1 MRPSW
6 DSPLLQAP
14 VLPADIRLGTSSWF
28 FPGWRGLVYEGVHPQ
43 TALSKKGLAAYAQ
56 IPLLRTVSL
65 DRTFYAPIT
74 TVEYARYAA
83 QVPDHFSF
91 VVKAPAL
98 VCDAVMRDEQGRGK
112 VPNPHFLDPAI
123 AAREFVVPCLEG
135 LGAKAGPLVFQVSP
149 LPRGLVEEAATV
161 IERLAAFFAALPQ
174 ELGRQRPIYAL
185 ELRNAE
191 LLTPRLM
198 RMLGEQGVRYCVGLH
213 DRMPEVERQET
224 ALEALD
230 GGTPGDLVVRWN
242 LHRGFLYQAAKQRYE
257 PFDRLVDED
266 PETRQILA
274 RMAARAFKAGR
285 KVWIT
290 ANNKAEGIGAL
301 CRCSKLAEEIAASS
315 REALAALPVRLPLFG
330 KRARPFLGVFAQ
342 VNGFEEVATGAKRG
356 GPAHFGREIDQLAGG
371 AHRERRI
378 AGDGQRHL
386 HGGRAQLVLRHHGID
401 VAELVRPARAQRHG
415 REQQFHHDPLGQHV
429 DQRRGPRNPA
439 ADLGLGDREGRV
451 LARDA
456 EVAHLRQQPATRIGD
471 PVHGRDDRLGHMNVV
486 AEDREEIPRRHADAG
501 GGRLLEVHAGAKG
514 LLAAARQDRDLQGFV
529 LLEALPGF
537 GQSVPDSRADG
548 VEPGGAVQGDDGD
561 RPLDLEQHIFGHDPG
576 FLLQAG

>member
-1 MRPSW
+1 LSHQPGLFEQPGAPKRQKPAPGEVRPSW
-6 DSPLLQAP
+6 DSPLLQASALP
-14 VLPADIRLGTSSWF
+14 VEIRLGTSSWF
-28 FPGWRGLVYEGVHPQ
+28 FPGWRGLVYEGMHPQ
-43 TALSKKGLAAYAQ
+43 TALSKKGLGAYAQ

-74 TVEYARYAA
+74 TVDYARYAA

-98 VCDAVMRDEQGRGK
+98 VCDTVMRDEQGRGK

-149 LPRGLVEEAATV
+149 LPRGLVEEATVV
-161 IERLAAFFAALPQ
+161 IERLATFFAALPK

-224 ALEALD
+224 ALKALD

-242 LHRGFLYQAAKQRYE
+242 LHRGFLYQAAKLRYE

-266 PETRQILA
+266 PESRQILA

-290 ANNKAEGIGAL
+290 ANNKAEGSAPL
-301 CRCSKLAEEIAASS
+301 SLLKLAEEIAS
-315 REALAALPVRLPLFG
+315 
-330 KRARPFLGVFAQ
+330 
-342 VNGFEEVATGAKRG
+342 
-356 GPAHFGREIDQLAGG
+356 QL
-371 AHRERRI
+371 
-378 AGDGQRHL
+378 
-386 HGGRAQLVLRHHGID
+386 
-401 VAELVRPARAQRHG
+401 
-415 REQQFHHDPLGQHV
+415 
-429 DQRRGPRNPA
+429 
-439 ADLGLGDREGRV
+439 
-451 LARDA
+451 
-456 EVAHLRQQPATRIGD
+456 
-471 PVHGRDDRLGHMNVV
+471 
-486 AEDREEIPRRHADAG
+486 
-501 GGRLLEVHAGAKG
+501 
-514 LLAAARQDRDLQGFV
+514 
-529 LLEALPGF
+529 
-537 GQSVPDSRADG
+537 
-548 VEPGGAVQGDDGD
+548 
-561 RPLDLEQHIFGHDPG
+561 
-576 FLLQAG
+576 

>member
-1 MRPSW
+1 MSHQPGLFEQTGAPKRQKPAPGEVRPSW
-6 DSPLLQAP
+6 DSPLLRAP
-14 VLPADIRLGTSSWF
+14 ALPVEIRLGTSSWF

-65 DRTFYAPIT
+65 DRTFYAPIA
-74 TVEYARYAA
+74 TVDYARYAA

-149 LPRGLVEEAATV
+149 LPRGLVEDATIV
-161 IERLAAFFAALPQ
+161 IERLAVFFAALPK
-174 ELGRQRPIYAL
+174 ELGKQRPIYAL

-198 RMLGEQGVRYCVGLH
+198 RMLSEQGVRYCVGLH

-224 ALEALD
+224 ALKALD

-266 PETRQILA
+266 PESRQILA

-290 ANNKAEGIGAL
+290 ANNKAEGSAPL
-301 CRCSKLAEEIAASS
+301 SLLKLAEEIAA
-315 REALAALPVRLPLFG
+315 
-330 KRARPFLGVFAQ
+330 
-342 VNGFEEVATGAKRG
+342 
-356 GPAHFGREIDQLAGG
+356 
-371 AHRERRI
+371 
-378 AGDGQRHL
+378 
-386 HGGRAQLVLRHHGID
+386 
-401 VAELVRPARAQRHG
+401 
-415 REQQFHHDPLGQHV
+415 
-429 DQRRGPRNPA
+429 
-439 ADLGLGDREGRV
+439 V
-451 LARDA
+451 LA
-456 EVAHLRQQPATRIGD
+456 
-471 PVHGRDDRLGHMNVV
+471 
-486 AEDREEIPRRHADAG
+486 
-501 GGRLLEVHAGAKG
+501 
-514 LLAAARQDRDLQGFV
+514 
-529 LLEALPGF
+529 EA
-537 GQSVPDSRADG
+537 
-548 VEPGGAVQGDDGD
+548 
-561 RPLDLEQHIFGHDPG
+561 
-576 FLLQAG
+576 